1 MEYTGLKLFQVAAFE
16 VKALVASIVPYL
28 KPEVL
33 SKLITPF
40 VRKLAILFPLITVL
54 VTFMNDHSIHQPVI
68 RMNTKEPEVNSFAR
82 FPKFRHLLDC
92 LAVHV
97 PEETHPRG
105 EALCVA
111 FVLVIKA
118 RGDHEEVADN
128 EDTGDSTV
136 FLVQSHH
143 AEPVGRAVLHP
154 VVHKL
159 QPVNVF
165 GLHVR
170 SYLLKKG
177 GLLGITE
184 YEI

>member
-68 RMNTKEPEVNSFAR
+68 RMNSKEPEVNSLAGLPELWHF
-82 FPKFRHLLDC
+82 FYC
-92 LAVHV
+92 LAVHM
-97 PEETHPRG
+97 PKKSHPRRKT
-105 EALCVA
+105 LRIT

-118 RGDHEEVADN
+118 RGDHKEVADD
-128 EDTGDSTV
+128 EDPGDPAV
-136 FLVQSHH
+136 LLVQSHD
-143 AEPVGRAVLHP
+143 A
-154 VVHKL
+154 
-159 QPVNVF
+159 QPVC
-165 GLHVR
+165 
-170 SYLLKKG
+170 
-177 GLLGITE
+177 
-184 YEI
+184 